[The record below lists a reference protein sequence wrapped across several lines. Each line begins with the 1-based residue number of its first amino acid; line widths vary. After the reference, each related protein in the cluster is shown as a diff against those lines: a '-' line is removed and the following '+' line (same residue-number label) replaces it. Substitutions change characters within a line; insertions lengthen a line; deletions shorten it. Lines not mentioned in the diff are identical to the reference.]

1 MPYSWAPST
10 VSFYANELR
19 SDYERAGTWPGDAVG
34 VTDATYNTYSQPPP
48 AGQQRGYDS
57 TTGQPAWVAAPPP
70 TIEQRITALSVLR
83 FEHEVAGV
91 YYRPASQSTAVLFPT
106 DRDTQNKLTAANYLA
121 ALGQLPSVNWKTNVT
136 WALLVSA
143 EVQTLFNIVVTY
155 VTRCYE
161 YENHLADLIHAG
173 AVVDIT
179 IGWPS
184 QGP

>member
-1 MPYSWAPST
+1 MPTSCAAIMSVPARGQ
-10 VSFYANELR
+10 VMR
-19 SDYERAGTWPGDAVG
+19 SASRMRRTTRIP
-34 VTDATYNTYSQPPP
+34 NRRQS
-48 AGQQRGYDS
+48 GQQRGYDS

-136 WALLVSA
+136 WALLTSA

-179 IGWPS
+179 IGWPL